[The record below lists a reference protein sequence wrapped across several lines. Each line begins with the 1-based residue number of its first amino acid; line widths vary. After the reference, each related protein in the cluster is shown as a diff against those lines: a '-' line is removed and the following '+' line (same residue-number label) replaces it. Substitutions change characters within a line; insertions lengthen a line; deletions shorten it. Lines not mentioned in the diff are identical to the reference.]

1 VTQFELLLLG
11 EQILKEFLLEE
22 MIAEKAQ
29 VA

>member
-11 EQILKEFLLEE
+11 EQVLKEFLLEE